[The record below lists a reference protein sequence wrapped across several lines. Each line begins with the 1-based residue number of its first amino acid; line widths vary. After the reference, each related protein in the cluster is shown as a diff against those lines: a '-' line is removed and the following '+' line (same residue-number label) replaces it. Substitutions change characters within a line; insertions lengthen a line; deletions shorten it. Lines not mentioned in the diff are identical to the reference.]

1 MQGHPDKV
9 SLDLLDSGSGAL
21 GQGLSIAIGYALAQ
35 NLKTSHHNTY
45 CILGDGE
52 MQEGQVWEAI
62 MYAGIKKLN
71 NLCVILDNNKYQ
83 NEVSVIDTL
92 GDIRFKDKL
101 NSFGWNFIS
110 IDGHSLE
117 EILNALNTFKLSE
130 LPTFI
135 DANTIK
141 GKGVDFMEN
150 NNQWHSKVLSEEDY
164 KSAVFQ
170 CERKINEI
178 N

>member
-1 MQGHPDKV
+1 M
-9 SLDLLDSGSGAL
+9 
-21 GQGLSIAIGYALAQ
+21 
-35 NLKTSHHNTY
+35 
-45 CILGDGE
+45 
-52 MQEGQVWEAI
+52 EAI

-71 NLCVILDNNKYQ
+71 NLLCNLTITNIKMKALH
-83 NEVSVIDTL
+83 TL

-101 NSFGWNFIS
+101 NFGWNFIS

-141 GKGVDFMEN
+141 GRV
-150 NNQWHSKVLSEEDY
+150 
-164 KSAVFQ
+164 
-170 CERKINEI
+170 
-178 N
+178 

>member
-1 MQGHPDKV
+1 
-9 SLDLLDSGSGAL
+9 
-21 GQGLSIAIGYALAQ
+21 
-35 NLKTSHHNTY
+35 
-45 CILGDGE
+45 

>member
-1 MQGHPDKV
+1 
-9 SLDLLDSGSGAL
+9 
-21 GQGLSIAIGYALAQ
+21 
-35 NLKTSHHNTY
+35 
-45 CILGDGE
+45 

-164 KSAVFQ
+164 KMLFS
-170 CERKINEI
+170 
-178 N
+178 